1 MTIPGEVWLLI
12 AFTSYVLMILGVL
25 AFYRK
30 SGNPIHIL
38 TVLVMLVHTVT
49 VHFLHMLWVID
60 PVAFPWV
67 DTASIWRNELFGPI
81 LALTWLLIA
90 VSVFMMR
97 EDYGN
102 FMTVGAFVFVI
113 WSIIHVIDKVLAFVW
128 PIADMTLYTRTFV
141 GAIAVLV
148 FLYATMKES

>member
-1 MTIPGEVWLLI
+1 MSNLNRALLVLGAIGALLYTIVRWTNLLMTIPGEVWLLF

-38 TVLVMLVHTVT
+38 TVLVMLVHTAT

-67 DTASIWRNELFGPI
+67 DTASI
-81 LALTWLLIA
+81 
-90 VSVFMMR
+90 
-97 EDYGN
+97 
-102 FMTVGAFVFVI
+102 
-113 WSIIHVIDKVLAFVW
+113 
-128 PIADMTLYTRTFV
+128 
-141 GAIAVLV
+141 
-148 FLYATMKES
+148 